1 MLKPRLSKKAFE
13 DCFMDLFQYLKDVVE
28 TSHWVPTAIRR
39 MLLKEKIMG
48 AWEVTQWLRVLA
60 LQV

>member
-1 MLKPRLSKKAFE
+1 MLKPCLFKKAF
-13 DCFMDLFQYLKDVVE
+13 DNCFMDPFQYLKDVLE
-28 TSHWVPTAIRR
+28 ISPWVPTVIRR

-48 AWEVTQWLRVLA
+48 AWEVTPWLRVLA